1 MGGDAAGRLRFT
13 GPIDGPGVDTAGIVG
28 AANDRRASLGARSWV
43 VPAGVGFEVGGV
55 RMDKVC
61 CMRSAQ
67 QILAEAGVIAVVG
80 ASRDPAKPSH
90 SVPLQMLR
98 YGWRIIP
105 VNPVVDEIFGVPT
118 FKTLADIDEPVDLVD
133 IFRPA
138 ADAVDIVRQAV
149 AIKAPAVWLQSGI
162 VSADAR
168 EIATAAGLDYV
179 EDRCLAVER
188 AIGRLTRMP

>member
-1 MGGDAAGRLRFT
+1 
-13 GPIDGPGVDTAGIVG
+13 
-28 AANDRRASLGARSWV
+28 
-43 VPAGVGFEVGGV
+43 
-55 RMDKVC
+55 
-61 CMRSAQ
+61 MRSAQ
-67 QILAEAGVIAVVG
+67 QILAEASVIAVVG

-105 VNPVVDEIFGVPT
+105 VNPFVDEIFGVPA

-162 VSADAR
+162 VSAEAR
-168 EIATAAGLDYV
+168 EIATEAGLDYV

-188 AIGRLTRMP
+188 VIGRLTRLP

>member
-1 MGGDAAGRLRFT
+1 
-13 GPIDGPGVDTAGIVG
+13 
-28 AANDRRASLGARSWV
+28 
-43 VPAGVGFEVGGV
+43 
-55 RMDKVC
+55 
-61 CMRSAQ
+61 MRSAQ

-80 ASRDPAKPSH
+80 ASREPSKPSH

-98 YGWRIIP
+98 HGWRIIP
-105 VNPVVDEIFGVPT
+105 VNPFVDEVFGVPT
-118 FKTLADIDEPVDLVD
+118 VKTLADIGEPVDLVD

-162 VSADAR
+162 VSAEAR
-168 EIATAAGLDYV
+168 AIATEAGLDYV

-188 AIGRLTRMP
+188 SIGRLTRLS